1 MVFLVADVAAESQGL
16 TRRVPHPFPAMN
28 PEGEPSVHEEG
39 SPWLPGAC
47 LVEGQRSLPAAIAWH
62 EGEPVIP

>member
-16 TRRVPHPFPAMN
+16 MRRVPHPFPAMN

-39 SPWLPGAC
+39 SPWLPWGT
-47 LVEGQRSLPAAIAWH
+47 LG
-62 EGEPVIP
+62 